1 MMKKKLVCI
10 LLVFALTAAGATAC
24 GTAGTDAGSSAQKAQ
39 TESSAGEEVT
49 EEEGEKTEP
58 DAAENLEVNE
68 YGLTEEEWNL
78 LMEKYRANL
87 TEWVRTRLEW
97 EASDQ
102 FDPAFET
109 SIRDD
114 TSPYIG
120 YYIFRMT
127 MAAVLNAGNNVSETI
142 DNLVA
147 QGENHEWSI
156 QDRMLIP
163 ALAEWKNEAGI
174 EEERLEAF
182 ISAMLENEDSFEETC
197 LKPMLDELVQG
208 A

>member
-78 LMEKYRANL
+78 LMEKI
-87 TEWVRTRLEW
+87 
-97 EASDQ
+97 SGQ
-102 FDPAFET
+102 
-109 SIRDD
+109 S
-114 TSPYIG
+114 
-120 YYIFRMT
+120 
-127 MAAVLNAGNNVSETI
+127 
-142 DNLVA
+142 
-147 QGENHEWSI
+147 
-156 QDRMLIP
+156 DRMGTDTVGVGSVRP
-163 ALAEWKNEAGI
+163 
-174 EEERLEAF
+174 
-182 ISAMLENEDSFEETC
+182 
-197 LKPMLDELVQG
+197 V
-208 A
+208 

>member
-1 MMKKKLVCI
+1 MMKKRMVCI

-24 GTAGTDAGSSAQKAQ
+24 GTAGTDAGSSAQEAQ
-39 TESSAGEEVT
+39 TESSAAEEVA
-49 EEEGEKTEP
+49 EEEGEKAEP

-68 YGLTEEEWNL
+68 YGLTEE
-78 LMEKYRANL
+78 
-87 TEWVRTRLEW
+87 
-97 EASDQ
+97 
-102 FDPAFET
+102 
-109 SIRDD
+109 D

-120 YYIFRMT
+120 FYVFRMG
-127 MAAVLNAGNNVSETI
+127 MAGALNAGNNVSETI

-147 QGENHEWSI
+147 QGEDHEWSI

-163 ALAEWKNEAGI
+163 ALAEWKNETGI

-182 ISAMLENEDSFEETC
+182 ISAMLENEDSFEETY

>member
-1 MMKKKLVCI
+1 MMKKRMVCI

-24 GTAGTDAGSSAQKAQ
+24 GTAGTDAGSSAQEAQ
-39 TESSAGEEVT
+39 TESSAAEEVA
-49 EEEGEKTEP
+49 EEEGEKAEP

-114 TSPYIG
+114 TTPYIG
-120 YYIFRMT
+120 YHIFRMT
-127 MAAVLNAGNNVSETI
+127 MAGALNAGNNVSETI

-147 QGENHEWSI
+147 QGEDHEWNI

-163 ALAEWKNEAGI
+163 ALAEWKNETGI

-182 ISAMLENEDSFEETC
+182 ISAMLENEDSFEETY